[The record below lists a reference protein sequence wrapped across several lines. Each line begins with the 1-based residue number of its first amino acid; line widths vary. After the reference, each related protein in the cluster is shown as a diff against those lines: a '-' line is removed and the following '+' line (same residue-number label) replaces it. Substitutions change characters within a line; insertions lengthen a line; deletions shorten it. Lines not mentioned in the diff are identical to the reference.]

1 MVYGVR
7 KKARRQNLVAAVANQ
22 NKILDARKRKKLVRK
37 RTMLCA
43 GGNVLLER
51 GSIVTLD
58 DYKKLKEK
66 VLSHDF

>member
-37 RTMLCA
+37 LTMLCA

>member
-1 MVYGVR
+1 MYGAK
-7 KKARRQNLVAAVANQ
+7 KKARRLNLVTIVSDKAVVLES
-22 NKILDARKRKKLVRK
+22 KKKRKLVKKLA
-37 RTMLCA
+37 MMCA

-58 DYKKLKEK
+58 DYKKLKRK